1 MASDEADDG
10 KRRTSPHSSNGSQQQ
25 RRLFTIVFMLSITV
39 TISLLFFFYHIR
51 IKIKP
56 SGKLDAEQKDDE
68 RGHGF
73 EIWEILLTSCVP
85 LFTWRFR
92 WQLSRMLQRCFVAM
106 QQHQQRRKS
115 SMIIIIVATLLCLAL
130 IRQILYRPSLCNIS
144 RGDSWM
150 TTDVGYIRTHPHT
163 SSLGVSMRTLCD
175 GWREPSSNIFMA
187 KGMLLMSEHS

>member
-1 MASDEADDG
+1 MPLDQISFLQRVSVAYLLHLTMASDEADDG

-25 RRLFTIVFMLSITV
+25 RRLFAILFALSATV

-85 LFTWRFR
+85 LLTWRFR
-92 WQLSRMLQRCFVAM
+92 WHLSRMLQRCFVAM
-106 QQHQQRRKS
+106 QQQQQRRKS
-115 SMIIIIVATLLCLAL
+115 SMIIIIMATLLCLA
-130 IRQILYRPSLCNIS
+130 I
-144 RGDSWM
+144 M
-150 TTDVGYIRTHPHT
+150 HT
-163 SSLGVSMRTLCD
+163 SYTD
-175 GWREPSSNIFMA
+175 H
-187 KGMLLMSEHS
+187 HSAILVEEIRG

>member
-10 KRRTSPHSSNGSQQQ
+10 KRRTTPHSSGSQQQ
-25 RRLFTIVFMLSITV
+25 RRLFTILFALSVTV
-39 TISLLFFFYHIR
+39 TISLLFFFYRIR

-73 EIWEILLTSCVP
+73 EIWEILLASCVP

-106 QQHQQRRKS
+106 QHQQQQRRKS
-115 SMIIIIVATLLCLAL
+115 SMIIII
-130 IRQILYRPSLCNIS
+130 
-144 RGDSWM
+144 M
-150 TTDVGYIRTHPHT
+150 TT
-163 SSLGVSMRTLCD
+163 L
-175 GWREPSSNIFMA
+175 
-187 KGMLLMSEHS
+187 